1 MDWKIF
7 LASPAGRRAA
17 GGRRQTPVAVER
29 LVIGLDRPHLQGL
42 CHGHRQRRQFQG
54 LRSVSVQSQE
64 ELVDPTSHG
73 ALIQYAYGYEGRRV
87 RFSGWMRSADVKDW
101 AGAFLRI

>member
-1 MDWKIF
+1 MLLVAGAKP
-7 LASPAGRRAA
+7 LSPLSGWSSGSTGRTSKAYA
-17 GGRRQTPVAVER
+17 MGIDSEV
-29 LVIGLDRPHLQGL
+29 
-42 CHGHRQRRQFQG
+42 QFQG
-54 LRSVSVQSQE
+54 LRSESVQSQE